1 MSGLSSKSILLGLNT
16 FILVLLLTNQTTIC
30 LAQSTP
36 TRGKHTTQTVKQAF
50 EVDKPKLNATLKQ
63 LEAVLQG
70 KQPLKNIEGLF
81 FSDQEWK
88 NYIISLQ
95 KQNYPIREEAIPI
108 FKNFSDQ
115 LKTDLKGYYN
125 IVQASQLMQTQTR
138 FGTTPAMKV
147 VSVILNLTL
156 KNGDVVSKRIQLLQ
170 YYNTYKLFSIN
181 E

>member
-1 MSGLSSKSILLGLNT
+1 MSCLSLKSILLGLNT
-16 FILVLLLTNQTTIC
+16 FILVLLLTSQTTIC
-30 LAQSTP
+30 LAQAP
-36 TRGKHTTQTVKQAF
+36 NRGHHTTQIAKQAF

-70 KQPLKNIEGLF
+70 KQPLKNIDGLF
-81 FSDQEWK
+81 LSDQEWQS
-88 NYIISLQ
+88 YIANL
-95 KQNYPIREEAIPI
+95 KTQNYPIREEAIPI

-115 LKTDLKGYYN
+115 LKTDLQGYYN
-125 IVQASQLMQTQTR
+125 IVQASQLMHTQTR